1 MYINKKDLLNLKSLI
16 ENGTITEGKFSTNKE
31 IVSALKLNGSV
42 KSGKKTPKVRYID
55 LLNVENIFLFLQDN
69 SCNITCVED
78 IDNYIADIYDKKSPR
93 DIIQKHTSDTK
104 AKDSKSLKGL
114 YVSSLQTI
122 EIKIDDEVVSII
134 PQNGM
139 GHFLFH
145 TQKIELYQDTIVVG
159 VENYQVVWFAQKY
172 THLFEDKNVLFIVI
186 NPYMLE
192 WIEEIENEYIHFGD
206 YDFDGV
212 NIYLNKVVPRLKRAK
227 KYSIFIPNDIEEYI
241 KNSKNFELYKK
252 QKRFKEFETS
262 DLKIH
267 KLLKILDKYKRCFE
281 QEGLAN
287 TNKI

>member
-1 MYINKKDLLNLKSLI
+1 MRINKKDLLNLKRLI
-16 ENGTITEGKFSTNKE
+16 EDGTITEGKFANKE

-42 KSGKKTPKVRYID
+42 KGSSKSSRKYID
-55 LLNVENIFLFLQDN
+55 IVKPENIFLFLQHYGY
-69 SCNITCVED
+69 NIASLD
-78 IDNYIADIYDKKSPR
+78 YIDNYIADIYDKKSSR
-93 DIIQKHTSDTK
+93 DTIQKYTSDTK

-114 YVSSLQTI
+114 YVSSLQTV

-159 VENYQVVWFAQKY
+159 VENYQVVWFAKKY
-172 THLFEDKNVLFIVI
+172 AYLFKEKNVLFVFVM
-186 NPYMLE
+186 NSYALQWLE
-192 WIEEIENEYIHFGD
+192 GIENEYIHFGD

-212 NIYLNKVVPRLKRAK
+212 NIYLNKVVPRLKRVK
-227 KYSIFIPNDIEEYI
+227 KHSIFIPDDIEEHI

-252 QKRFKEFETS
+252 QKRFKKFETS

-267 KLLKILDKYKRCFE
+267 KLLKMLDKYKRCFE
-281 QEGLAN
+281 QEGLARN
-287 TNKI
+287 S